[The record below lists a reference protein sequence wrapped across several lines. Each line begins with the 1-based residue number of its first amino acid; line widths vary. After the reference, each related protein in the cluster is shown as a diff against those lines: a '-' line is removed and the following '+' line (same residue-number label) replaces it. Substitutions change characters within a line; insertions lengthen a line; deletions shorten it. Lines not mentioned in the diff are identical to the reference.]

1 MSSSSPQPS
10 TQIWD
15 VFANIP
21 RLIRLVWT
29 AVPRLFILSLS
40 LTLAI
45 AAIPPIELYAS
56 KLIVD
61 FVVSCIGQTTINW
74 KLLGLLLS
82 WKLGLEFFQAALG
95 QLNFYVSL
103 LVRDRCLL
111 HANNALLQKAIQL
124 DLAHYELPE
133 FYDTLNRAQQGG
145 SNYPI
150 MVLQGLTNLF
160 GEMISFAGLLVLLL
174 RFNVGMMLLLI
185 ISVLPTLLVSLR
197 FSRMRFWM
205 TRNQTQ
211 TGRMANYLQNVMTEN
226 EYAKEIR
233 LFNLGDYILQR
244 WQEIRRQFNRESEQ
258 LSRRHAVVSGGA
270 EMITNFGFYGAYG
283 WTIVKTVQGVISIGD
298 FTLYTG
304 AFQQSQSLLK
314 SILLNIAHIYEFNL
328 YVSQYFEFLN
338 LQPKVINPTHPHP
351 FPTPLKSGLV
361 LKNVSFTYP
370 GASQPTLKNLNL
382 TVKPGESIALV
393 GTNGAGKTTLLKLL
407 TRLYDIDS
415 GEITLDGIPIFQLD
429 FQELRRNIGI
439 IFQDF
444 ARYNLTAQ
452 DNIGFGNLPERDN
465 LSLIERAAEQAGA
478 KETISGL
485 ELGYQTLLGKV
496 FDGGTDLSGGQWQK
510 IGLARAFTIAA
521 PILILDEPTA
531 ALDAI
536 AEYEL
541 FQKFRQLTTG
551 KMTFFVSHRFSTVLL
566 ADRIVVLDN
575 HQIVEVG
582 SHLELMEKDGIYAK
596 MFRLQASS
604 YQFL

>member
-82 WKLGLEFFQAALG
+82 WKLGLEFCKAALG

-160 GEMISFAGLLVLLL
+160 GEMISFTGLLVLLL
-174 RFNVGMMLLLI
+174 RFNVGMMLLLLL
-185 ISVLPTLLVSLR
+185 SVLPTLMVSLR
-197 FSRMRFWM
+197 FSQMRFWM

-258 LSRRHAVVSGGA
+258 LSRRHAAVSGGA

-304 AFQQSQSLLK
+304 AFQQSQSLLQ
-314 SILLNIAHIYEFNL
+314 SLLFNVAHIYEVNL

-338 LQPKVINPTHPHP
+338 LQPKVINPTHPHS

-370 GASQPTLKNLNL
+370 GGSQPTLKNLNL

-415 GEITLDGIPIFQLD
+415 GEITLDGIPISQFDLK
-429 FQELRRNIGI
+429 ELRRNIGI

-465 LSLIERAAEQAGA
+465 LSLIDRAAEQAGA
-478 KETISGL
+478 QETISGL

-575 HQIVEVG
+575 NQIVEVG
-582 SHLELMEKDGIYAK
+582 SHVELMEKDGIYAK

-604 YQFL
+604 YQFS